1 MIRPFGTWLDRR
13 RALAELK
20 RALQAERNVTALD
33 DANPLNRAKIALQ
46 VDDRAAARHYF
57 DLAKARIPAFLRTT
71 PDTIEVMLGL
81 EAYDE
86 AEDFIAEGMR
96 LFPREAYL
104 AEGFAL
110 VAERRADLETAITRW
125 AMVRKR
131 FPSRPLAY
139 VQGAGCLR
147 RLGRFAEADAVIRR
161 AMALM
166 PDDVAVRLEYGR
178 IGEASGDWTDAYRR
192 WAEISDRHPAGLTG
206 MAEALHRQ
214 GKDAEAEALLEKS
227 RMIWP
232 LEAGMRALYAR
243 IAAEAGRIDE
253 AAERWAVV
261 RDRFP
266 RDQIGYTEGLTLL
279 RAHLRWEEADAVATE
294 AVRQF
299 PDRTWP
305 HLEYA
310 MLAHARRDW
319 PAAAVRWAAVREALP
334 DEPIG
339 YQRGI
344 EALEASG
351 DTDAAN
357 RLRAAY
363 NDKFLA
369 KASTDL

>member
-1 MIRPFGTWLDRR
+1 MIRLFGAWLDRR

-57 DLAKARIPAFLRTT
+57 DLAKARIPAFLRTS

-86 AEDFIAEGMR
+86 ADKFAAQGVR
-96 LFPREAYL
+96 LFPHQAHH

-110 VAERRADLETAITRW
+110 VAERRGDLETAITRW

-131 FPSRPLAY
+131 FPARPLAY

-147 RLGRFAEADAVIRR
+147 RLGRLADADSVIRQ
-161 AMALM
+161 AIKLM
-166 PDDVAVRLEYGR
+166 PDNVAVRLEYGR
-178 IGEASGDWTDAYRR
+178 IGEASGDWSDAYRR
-192 WAEISDRHPAGLTG
+192 WAEISDRHPAGLIG

-227 RMIWP
+227 RMLWP
-232 LEAGMRALYAR
+232 LEVGMRALYAR

-253 AAERWAVV
+253 AVQRWAVV

-279 RAHLRWEEADAVATE
+279 RAHQRWEEAEAVAAE
-294 AVRQF
+294 AVDRF

-310 MLAHARRDW
+310 MLAHLRRDW
-319 PAAAVRWAAVREALP
+319 PAAASRWAAMREAFP
-334 DEPIG
+334 DDPTG

-344 EALEASG
+344 EALEAAG
-351 DTDAAN
+351 LTDAADS
-357 RLRAAY
+357 LRAVL
-363 NDKFLA
+363 NERFCKN
-369 KASTDL
+369 